1 MIGRFE
7 GRDVVN
13 KPACPFCEINIKKPA
28 ELDNVA
34 PQEMPVGACECG
46 AVYTC
51 DVTGHNLGTAM
62 IEALVFAC
70 NGDWDLA
77 WDLLPEEDYLVAEVE
92 EYDYPSH

>member
-1 MIGRFE
+1 MVGRFE
-7 GRDVVN
+7 GRDIVN
-13 KPACPFCEINIKKPA
+13 KPTCPFCGIQIKKPA

-62 IEALVFAC
+62 IESLVFAC
-70 NGDWDLA
+70 NGD
-77 WDLLPEEDYLVAEVE
+77 
-92 EYDYPSH
+92 